1 MMDYPDYS
9 NFPSDYKSPFEPGTA
24 PIGSDYDWGSF
35 SKGIDWNQTP
45 SVSSGNRWGEAF
57 KKATDYLN
65 QSNRNS
71 YLTEERKRQRQAQG
85 TTGVQNLGEG
95 IFIAY
100 PQVIQSAPQQSGFS
114 KALGAASGVLGA
126 VAPFTG
132 PAAPFLGAAA
142 GLAGA
147 GSRIA

>member
-9 NFPSDYKSPFEPGTA
+9 NFPSDYKNPFEPGTA

-71 YLTEERKRQRQAQG
+71 YLTEERKRRRQAQG
-85 TTGVQNLGEG
+85 TTGVQNLGG
-95 IFIAY
+95 DGLISVVY
-100 PQVIQSAPQQSGFS
+100 PQVIQSAPQQSILS
-114 KALGAASGVLGA
+114 KLTGAAAPLAAMIPGAGPFISAGLGAASRL
-126 VAPFTG
+126 T
-132 PAAPFLGAAA
+132 
-142 GLAGA
+142 
-147 GSRIA
+147 

>member
-71 YLTEERKRQRQAQG
+71 YLTAERERQRQAKG

-95 IFIAY
+95 IFMAY
-100 PQVIQSAPQQSGFS
+100 PQVIQSAPQQSMLS
-114 KALGAASGVLGA
+114 KLTGAAAPFAAMIPGAGPFISAGLGAASRL
-126 VAPFTG
+126 T
-132 PAAPFLGAAA
+132 
-142 GLAGA
+142 
-147 GSRIA
+147 